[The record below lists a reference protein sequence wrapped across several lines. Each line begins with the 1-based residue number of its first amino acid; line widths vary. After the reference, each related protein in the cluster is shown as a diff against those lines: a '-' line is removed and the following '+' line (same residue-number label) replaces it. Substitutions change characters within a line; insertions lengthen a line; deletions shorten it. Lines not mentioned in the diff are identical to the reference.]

1 LRPVE
6 SRPEYDIKQLGNS
19 GACKGLTGICGAVGR
34 SENRVASAVEDMLKA
49 MWRRGTRTQSYIIR
63 AKGSCIGIGIC
74 DSPASASRGFH
85 LTGNNA
91 IAIDGFFYEE
101 EPVNARLRGG
111 DPARLLELPGAF
123 SILSPTEDGLVAGRD
138 PLGQKPLYYGAGS
151 GGICAFASLR
161 EGLDR
166 IGAEDPQPVPAGTI
180 LACSGGGFKQVDTSH
195 QLKKPLETVVAE
207 ADAVRKIQDLLIE
220 AVSKGVPERPGIA
233 LSGGLDSAIV
243 AAVAKECGKNPELI
257 TVGMEGQ
264 PELDHAH
271 RIAAELGLPVTIRE
285 FTADGVVDSLP
296 EVVSIVETVDP
307 VVVGVSIPLYFAC
320 RKARELGRKVIV
332 AGQMSDELFGGY
344 ARFEELAA
352 EGKPDQAREEIWKSV
367 LTASTNDF
375 EPGDKVAVSLGL
387 EMRCPFAYL
396 PLVDYALRLPLS
408 LKVRISGKKITR
420 KYILRKLAARLKL
433 PDSVVDRPKKAVQY
447 SSGVQKVLLKEARR
461 RKLTL
466 GEFVSSFAD

>member
-1 LRPVE
+1 MRPGE

-19 GACKGLTGICGAVGR
+19 GDCKGLTGICGAVGR
-34 SENRVASAVEDMLKA
+34 SENRVASAVNDMLKA
-49 MWRRGTRTQSYIIR
+49 MWRRGTRTQSYITR
-63 AKGSCIGIGIC
+63 AKGSCIVIGIC

-85 LTGNNA
+85 LAGNNA
-91 IAIDGFFYEE
+91 VAIDGFFYEE
-101 EPVNARLRGG
+101 EPINARLRGG

-123 SILSPTEDGLVAGRD
+123 SFLSPTEDGLVAGRD
-138 PLGQKPLYYGAGS
+138 PLGQKPLYFGAGS
-151 GGICAFASLR
+151 EDIAAFASLK

-166 IGAEDPQPVPAGTI
+166 IGEENPQPVPAGTVSVGSEI
-180 LACSGGGFKQVDTSH
+180 GFKPVESPH
-195 QLKKPLETVVAE
+195 QLKRPLETAVTE
-207 ADAVRKIQDLLIE
+207 NDAAHRIQELLIE
-220 AVSKGVPERPGIA
+220 AISKGIPERPVIA
-233 LSGGLDSAIV
+233 FSGGLDSAIV
-243 AAVAKECGKNPELI
+243 AAVAKECGKDPELV
-257 TVGMEGQ
+257 TVGIEGQ

-271 RIAAELGLPVTIRE
+271 KVAAELGLPITIRE
-285 FTADGVVDSLP
+285 ITADEVLDSLAD
-296 EVVSIVETVDP
+296 VVAIVETTDP
-307 VVVGVSIPLYFAC
+307 VAVGVSIPLYLAC
-320 RKARELGRKVIV
+320 RKVRGLGRNVIV

-367 LTASTNDF
+367 LAASTNDF

-408 LKVRISGKKITR
+408 LKVRISGKKVTR

-447 SSGVQKVLLKEARR
+447 SSGVQKVLSREAKRR
-461 RKLTL
+461 NLSLSKFL
-466 GEFVSSFAD
+466 SSFAD